1 MRRLCLLAIAV
12 LLFAACHHKDKPQE
26 ADSVLATASIAVADT
41 AVAPS
46 DTVSQQAPRKSVALQ
61 QDSAEITN
69 LRLFTRRQ
77 RVIYS
82 STALV
87 GEWLMGTMHMEY
99 HADGTGRTWNTADDV
114 TREEAQRFLWSLDS
128 NLLSLDFQM
137 EMGGVVPKLFVVT
150 FVDEESLAY
159 KNVFDIS
166 FLWDKVPEES
176 R

>member
-1 MRRLCLLAIAV
+1 MRHLCLLAITV
-12 LLFAACHHKDKPQE
+12 LLFVACHHKDRPQE
-26 ADSVLATASIAVADT
+26 AASAPVTATKAVADT
-41 AVAPS
+41 TVVPS
-46 DTVSQQAPRKSVALQ
+46 DTVGLPTARKVVALQ

-69 LRLFTRRQ
+69 LRLFTRKQ

-82 STALV
+82 PTALV
-87 GEWLMGTMHMEY
+87 SEWLMGTMHMLY
-99 HADGTGRTWNTADDV
+99 RPDGTGLTWNTADDV
-114 TREEAQRFLWSLDS
+114 SREEAQRFLWSLDS

-137 EMGGVVPKLFVVT
+137 EMGAVVPKLFVVT

-166 FLWDKVPEES
+166 FLWDKVSEES